1 MRVLL
6 NVPKTARK
14 GEPIEVKILISH
26 PMESGQRRNEMGQLV
41 PRMIIHDFRCTYNGV
56 EVLTLQLFPAVAANP
71 FLSFA
76 ARADA
81 SGTLDFTWTDD
92 SGATQTETAHIEVV

>member
-26 PMESGQRRNEMGQLV
+26 PMESGHRRNEMGQLV

-56 EVLTLQLFPAVAANP
+56 EVLTLQLSPAVAANP